1 MMKKLI
7 LPAFA
12 LMVIAQ
18 WIVPVKMILN
28 SEAVLTEG
36 EVYKFKT
43 QPIDPSDP
51 FRGKYVILR
60 FDVEQFETDT
70 TKKFSQGQEVYAQ
83 LNTDENGFVLISDLS
98 SEPPEV
104 LDNSIL
110 KTTVGY
116 VWPVEG
122 KQRVSLKLPFDR
134 FYVEESKAPTAEQ
147 AYWDAQRDTLQVTY
161 ALVRVHNGQAVI
173 ENVMINHRPI
183 LEIVQEMNEKST
195 QP

>member
-1 MMKKLI
+1 MKKLI
-7 LPAFA
+7 VPAFA
-12 LMVIAQ
+12 FMVMAQ
-18 WIVPVKMILN
+18 WIVPLKMIRD

-36 EVYKFKT
+36 EIYKFKT

-70 TKKFSQGQEVYAQ
+70 LKRFKADQTVYAR
-83 LNTDENGFVLISDLS
+83 LATDAKGFVRISELLLH
-98 SEPPEV
+98 EPE
-104 LDNSIL
+104 LMDNAIL

-116 VWPVEG
+116 AWPVDG

-134 FYVEESKAPTAEQ
+134 FYVEESKAPAAEQ

-161 ALVRVHNGQAVI
+161 ARVRVHNGQAVI
-173 ENVMINHRPI
+173 EDVMINDRPI
-183 LEIVQEMNEKST
+183 LEIVREMNEKT
-195 QP
+195 AQP

>member
-1 MMKKLI
+1 MKKLI
-7 LPAFA
+7 LPAFI

-18 WIVPVKMILN
+18 WILPVQMILS

-70 TKKFSQGQEVYAQ
+70 LQRFSQGQEVYAE
-83 LNTDENGFVLISDLS
+83 LITDSKGFVKISKLS
-98 SEPPEV
+98 PQPPEV
-104 LDNSIL
+104 LDNTIL

-116 VWPVEG
+116 AWPVEG
-122 KQRVSLKLPFDR
+122 KQRVSLRLPLDR
-134 FYVEESKAPTAEQ
+134 FYVEESKAPAAEQ
-147 AYWDAQRDTLQVTY
+147 AYRDAQRDTLQTTY
-161 ALVRVHNGQAVI
+161 ALVRVHRGQAVI
-173 ENVMINHRPI
+173 QNVMINDRPI
-183 LEIVQEMNEKST
+183 LEIVKEMNEKAL